1 MRYQARSSNVIR
13 RILAYL
19 FCFALLS
26 SEFNIFTVDVGRK
39 LPHPTKKAVS
49 EPGSGQKGAKG
60 IAEFPGSFDEEANGE
75 MISNSNGRFSFGVLP
90 MKYLIIRTDLLFVP
104 LILWAVITVLL
115 QEGYISR
122 MFLIRF
128 IHDSDGE
135 KGSRAYLSKVCQ
147 N

>member
-26 SEFNIFTVDVGRK
+26 SEFNMFNIDVGRK
-39 LPHPTKKAVS
+39 LTHPTKKAVS
-49 EPGSGQKGAKG
+49 ERGSGHKGVKG

-75 MISNSNGRFSFGVLP
+75 MISNSNGRYSFGVLP
-90 MKYLIIRTDLLFVP
+90 IKYLIIRTDILFIP
-104 LILWAVITVLL
+104 LILWVVITVLL
-115 QEGYISR
+115 QSGYISR

-135 KGSRAYLSKVCQ
+135 KGSMAYLYKVCQ

>member
-1 MRYQARSSNVIR
+1 MRYQARSGNGIH

-19 FCFALLS
+19 FCFALLA
-26 SEFNIFTVDVGRK
+26 SEFNIFTIDVGRK
-39 LPHPTKKAVS
+39 LSHPTKKAVW
-49 EPGSGQKGAKG
+49 ERGAGQKGVKG

-90 MKYLIIRTDLLFVP
+90 IKYLIIRTDLLFIP
-104 LILWAVITVLL
+104 LILWTVITVLL
-115 QEGYISR
+115 QESYISR

-135 KGSRAYLSKVCQ
+135 KGSRAFLFKVCQ